1 MRSSNEISGM
11 VLKAARGAGMPLGCA
26 EDLARIAPLLAKD
39 NTLSLIVGLL
49 KVPLDR
55 PVLEEGSLRRGHPV
69 LTAIASLDLAAAGI
83 EARVEDEIDASL
95 AQMMQQVEIPAGPFE
110 VDTAVWDRLNAFA
123 AKMLVPETEASRLAG
138 AGAGLTDND

>member
-1 MRSSNEISGM
+1 MRSGNEISGM

-49 KVPLDR
+49 NVPFDR

-95 AQMMQQVEIPAGPFE
+95 AQMMRQVEIPTGPFD
-110 VDTAVWDRLNAFA
+110 VDTAVWDRLNVFA
-123 AKMLVPETEASRLAG
+123 AKMLVPETEASRLAA